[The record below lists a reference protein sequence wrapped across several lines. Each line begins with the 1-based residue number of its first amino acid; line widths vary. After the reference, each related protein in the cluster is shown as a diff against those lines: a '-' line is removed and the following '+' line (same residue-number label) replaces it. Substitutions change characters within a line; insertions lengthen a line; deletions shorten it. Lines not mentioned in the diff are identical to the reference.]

1 MYNFFFSDFNIDL
14 PFSSSIPEK
23 LWITFQKYNHF
34 NNKDFK
40 ENLLYLDHLGLSQIH
55 ISINGSTIYN
65 IVSDFENK
73 NVSELYQ
80 TTLNCLT
87 IKNHLLTYENFITGQ
102 TLLGFQL
109 ANFDDSADIRSPLTG
124 VLKDNS

>member
-1 MYNFFFSDFNIDL
+1 M
-14 PFSSSIPEK
+14 
-23 LWITFQKYNHF
+23 
-34 NNKDFK
+34 
-40 ENLLYLDHLGLSQIH
+40 LYLDNLGLSQIH
-55 ISINGSTIYN
+55 ISINGSTIHN

-87 IKNHLLTYENFITGQ
+87 IKNHLLTYENFINGQ

-124 VLKDNS
+124 VLKINLKFKVNLVDPAVAFLLGEALSVLSINHNRDVLLNKN